1 MSNSRFSLAFASH
14 MVTETM
20 FSLGAPSFSR
30 AWETSR
36 FPTPLP
42 AHGRKAYR

>member
-1 MSNSRFSLAFASH
+1 MSNARFPLAFASH
-14 MVTETM
+14 KVTETM
-20 FSLGAPSFSR
+20 FPLGAPFFPR